1 MGEATKA
8 PAERTQ
14 TCGFGWFRAV
24 RSAWRDWRLLRR
36 GARSEEMRTHRF
48 RRVRRALM
56 ARARRL
62 LHPPS
67 SAGGASARASRST
80 AAAGSETG
88 GCAGAATCGRARS
101 VHELRRLS
109 AARLQPRVSRS
120 SVSCASLSSSVSG
133 FELRSDGDASDSFSG
148 ASCCNFAAGEDAASL
163 PEVDELRIKLLRK
176 LSYQN
181 VWVPRARRPPAS
193 KTLIVF
199 DWDDTL
205 LCTSFV
211 TSMRWWCPEGALL
224 AQIAAAGRHVLELA
238 KTLGEVVIITNADPG
253 WVEQSALDFLPSILP
268 VLANVPVISARG
280 CQEAAVSH
288 EELTDWKARAFLKLR
303 DSHLL
308 DESVLNLVSIGDADY
323 EMIAAQKLGRACAA
337 TGAVVKTV
345 KFKLRPSPKTLLR
358 ELRQLRE
365 SLVGIAN
372 HGRNL
377 RMVWS

>member
-163 PEVDELRIKLLRK
+163 PALFLRANRGNLLYSLSQSAVASSSTSSRMPSCTAWSMYPFGVMAFVLGAVFLIVPNLMLLGLGVQPALDDARSQGALTLLFVRLTSVAAINVGILYCVVSYCEVSRFFEITVPCRLLTCLCFSTLYLAGKAPKGLLAVARCGRAMHC
-176 LSYQN
+176 N
-181 VWVPRARRPPAS
+181 VTTRPYLENRSASRSDYFTPHPAVAAS
-193 KTLIVF
+193 KREREI
-199 DWDDTL
+199 
-205 LCTSFV
+205 
-211 TSMRWWCPEGALL
+211 
-224 AQIAAAGRHVLELA
+224 
-238 KTLGEVVIITNADPG
+238 
-253 WVEQSALDFLPSILP
+253 
-268 VLANVPVISARG
+268 VLAIVECV
-280 CQEAAVSH
+280 
-288 EELTDWKARAFLKLR
+288 
-303 DSHLL
+303 
-308 DESVLNLVSIGDADY
+308 
-323 EMIAAQKLGRACAA
+323 
-337 TGAVVKTV
+337 
-345 KFKLRPSPKTLLR
+345 
-358 ELRQLRE
+358 
-365 SLVGIAN
+365 
-372 HGRNL
+372 
-377 RMVWS
+377 